1 MITKIYPDNPNPRA
15 ILRVADLL
23 QQGGIAVVP
32 TDTLYAFVCSM
43 EFKQSVESIAQ
54 LKGISLK
61 KAKYSL
67 LCSSLSMVSEYV
79 RPMDKSLFALLK
91 DCLPGPFTFIMN
103 ANNNVPRNYQNPN
116 KTIGVRCPDNSI
128 LQAIIDAVGCPLV
141 GTSVRRENEEQEQ
154 EYLTDPELIHELFE
168 YRVDIVVDGGIGDDE
183 PSTVVDCSTGEIE
196 IVRQGKGI
204 LDL

>member
-1 MITKIYPDNPNPRA
+1 
-15 ILRVADLL
+15 
-23 QQGGIAVVP
+23 
-32 TDTLYAFVCSM
+32 
-43 EFKQSVESIAQ
+43 
-54 LKGISLK
+54 
-61 KAKYSL
+61 
-67 LCSSLSMVSEYV
+67 
-79 RPMDKSLFALLK
+79 MDKSLFALLK

-103 ANNNVPRNYQNPN
+103 ANNNVPRNYQNSN